1 VAVAVAIEVAAA
13 EDAAAEDAAGVA
25 ADDADKGIVNEGN

>member
-1 VAVAVAIEVAAA
+1 VAVAVAIVGAAE
-13 EDAAAEDAAGVA
+13 EDAAA